1 MNHDRY
7 NVPAA
12 QKAPS
17 RPGWGLGCGPGQ
29 SRAATP
35 RGLQSFQAPNH
46 YGYHLSHSLVVQRR
60 QDFYTSFVQAY
71 SRMASGLF
79 LLVSRKDSATSCFI
93 P

>member
-35 RGLQSFQAPNH
+35 RGLQSFP
-46 YGYHLSHSLVVQRR
+46 STESLWL
-60 QDFYTSFVQAY
+60 SFVALIGRTKA
-71 SRMASGLF
+71 SRF
-79 LLVSRKDSATSCFI
+79 LHEFCSSI
-93 P
+93 